1 MEISRAK
8 KLLLRLIV
16 SQMALLGSLVVLA
29 GLLFGAKAAYSGFVG
44 GLIWLLPNYYL
55 VEGLTKLDRSLE
67 PGDRLRKIYVKSAI
81 KLLYSVALF
90 VIAIVILQ
98 VDFLIAVAIYL
109 ILTLASGIS
118 FKYSELSLG

>member
-1 MEISRAK
+1 VEISRPR
-8 KLLLRLIV
+8 KLLLKLIV
-16 SQMALLGSLVVLA
+16 SQMAFLGSLVVLA
-29 GLLFGAKAAYSGFVG
+29 GILFGAKVAYSGFVG

-90 VIAIVILQ
+90 VIAIVTLH
-98 VDFLIAVAIYL
+98 VDFLIAVVTYL
-109 ILTLASGIS
+109 ILTLTSGIS
-118 FKYSELSLG
+118 FKFSELRLG

>member
-1 MEISRAK
+1 MEISRPR
-8 KLLLRLIV
+8 KLLLKLIV
-16 SQMALLGSLVVLA
+16 SQMAFLGSLVVLA
-29 GLLFGAKAAYSGFVG
+29 GILFGAKVAYSGFVG

-90 VIAIVILQ
+90 VIAIVTLH
-98 VDFLIAVAIYL
+98 VDFLIAVVTYL
-109 ILTLASGIS
+109 ILTLTSGIS
-118 FKYSELSLG
+118 FKFSELRLG

>member
-1 MEISRAK
+1 VEISRAK

-16 SQMALLGSLVVLA
+16 NQMALLGSLVVLA

-44 GLIWLLPNYYL
+44 GLIWLLPHYYL
-55 VEGLTKLDRSLE
+55 VEGLTKLDRSLK